1 MSLSQR
7 MAAAAAAA
15 AAEDKSSSS
24 SSRVSAPASSTSSIS
39 KSLSLAERI
48 AAVKAADEQP
58 SRMSMSSL
66 SSMSSMSS
74 SLQSSQISQPQQPQ
88 QTLADK
94 MAAASQRD
102 QTELPLLSSSRGSAT
117 DASISKQPQKQTLA
131 DKMAAASQRDQTELP
146 LLSSSRFSQRM
157 QPTIFFH
164 KEYENYG
171 FLSNFYRPVRFL
183 DPESN
188 LVFTSSEKYY
198 MAAKAA
204 VARNAQSFFDI
215 METDDPSL
223 VKEIGSS
230 FGVPREWERVR
241 EDVMEYA
248 CYLKFFQNHDIR
260 RALLDTGDAH
270 LVEAAPNDNVW
281 GIGINETQA
290 RQTNPSTWPGAN
302 LLGKVLM
309 KVRKHLKDNT
319 VPEASHIISE
329 FTKTSQELQLII
341 RHSSNSSKTSSQ
353 RGTDVRVAD
362 LGLAGVPEVDDEG
375 YANIIELL
383 THFANGKEHFN
394 ILDQK
399 NAKVNAFKIE
409 QLMHDKHVADGNANV
424 SPTERENMRVK
435 IATKYIPRFIEE
447 QRQLQQRQSS
457 RGQRQPQS
465 QIYSMG
471 FLQADVD
478 RALAQAKGDEER
490 AIEILIGQQQPQ
502 QPQQRKPQQR
512 EPQQR
517 QPQQREPQQQQPQ
530 SKYDKVTR
538 LYTRVRQDHYYWID
552 REMVENALELNNN
565 DDDQAYLYLTTQIPE
580 PPKEDSK
587 EIAFI
592 REMPVR
598 RVGGAGNCLFLSL
611 VGSLTNLFE
620 HIEDEA
626 SLNNPALNDG
636 ASMRQ
641 AIVGFERQ
649 HYNEPAFYEAVAIN
663 FEPTPLQS
671 LDTSIMLYDS
681 VRVERELNYGTVD
694 EYFPL
699 MERDGAYGTNVEI
712 MAAAQMFGVTIFVQI
727 LEDDMFVR
735 YDSSNPQHN
744 ESRAIYLFKADNMG
758 HYDWKDPYLYS
769 KHGGG
774 KQKQQKQQKQQKSRK
789 MNCKKLSKRETR
801 YKKIIYKYSNPT
813 QAQKMATKYL
823 GKTAKLYPANNPVKK
838 YRICD
843 PVSKKWV
850 NFGQLGYEDYTRHK
864 DKTRRHNY
872 LTRTAG
878 IKGNWK
884 SNKFSANNLSRKI
897 IWN

>member
-102 QTELPLLSSSRGSAT
+102 QTELPLLSSSRGSAA

-131 DKMAAASQRDQTELP
+131 DKMAAASQRRDQTELP
-146 LLSSSRFSQRM
+146 LLSSSQFSQRM

-183 DPESN
+183 DPESK

-204 VARNAQSFFDI
+204 VANQAQYFHDI
-215 METDDPSL
+215 METDNPSL

-230 FGVPREWERVR
+230 FKVPREWEQVR

-260 RALLDTGDAH
+260 RALLDTDDAH

-329 FTKTSQELQLII
+329 FTNTSEELQLII
-341 RHSSNSSKTSSQ
+341 VHSSNSSKTSSQ
-353 RGTDVRVAD
+353 RGAV
-362 LGLAGVPEVDDEG
+362 VPEVDDS
-375 YANIIELL
+375 IIRFLKD
-383 THFANGKEHFN
+383 FANGTEHIDIWN
-394 ILDQK
+394 PK
-399 NAKVNAFKIE
+399 NARLNAFKIE

-435 IATKYIPRFIEE
+435 IATEYIPRFIEE
-447 QRQLQQRQSS
+447 QRQLQQRQ
-457 RGQRQPQS
+457 QQQS

-471 FLQADVD
+471 FPQADVD

-490 AIEILIGQQQPQ
+490 AIEILISQQQQPQ
-502 QPQQRKPQQR
+502 QPQR
-512 EPQQR
+512 QR
-517 QPQQREPQQQQPQ
+517 QPPQQQQQTPRIRSMGFSEANVKRAL
-530 SKYDKVTR
+530 SKANDNEQKAIEFLVHDLVTE
-538 LYTRVRQDHYYWID
+538 LLTEVRQNNQGWIN
-552 REMVENALELNNN
+552 REDVEVVVMNNLNNPN
-565 DDDQAYLYLTTQIPE
+565 VYGASKVQLFDIPRPE
-580 PPKEDSK
+580 GYIEEGADS
-587 EIAFI
+587 ELATRI
-592 REMPVR
+592 RKMEVVG
-598 RVGGAGNCLFLSL
+598 VGGGGNCLFLSL
-611 VGSLTNLFE
+611 VGSLTNLYE
-620 HIEDEA
+620 HLGDEAALTNHALADEA
-626 SLNNPALNDG
+626 S
-636 ASMRQ
+636 MRK
-641 AIVGFERQ
+641 AIVNFERQ
-649 HYNEPAFYEAVAIN
+649 HYNEKVFYQAASIN
-663 FEPTPLQS
+663 SDPPKVQVLQMS
-671 LDTSIMLYDS
+671 DDS
-681 VRVERELNYGTVD
+681 VRVGTTEHTYNRQNVN
-694 EYFPL
+694 EYFDL
-699 MERDGAYGTNVEI
+699 MALDGAYGTDVEI
-712 MAAAQMFGVTIFVQI
+712 MAAARMFGVTIFVQI
-727 LEDDMFVR
+727 LQGNQFVR
-735 YDSSNPQHN
+735 YSSSLNPDPHK
-744 ESRAIYLFKADNMG
+744 EEVKAIYLFKIDAYN
-758 HYDWKDPYLYS
+758 HYDWK
-769 KHGGG
+769 
-774 KQKQQKQQKQQKSRK
+774 
-789 MNCKKLSKRETR
+789 
-801 YKKIIYKYSNPT
+801 NP
-813 QAQKMATKYL
+813 
-823 GKTAKLYPANNPVKK
+823 
-838 YRICD
+838 
-843 PVSKKWV
+843 
-850 NFGQLGYEDYTRHK
+850 
-864 DKTRRHNY
+864 
-872 LTRTAG
+872 
-878 IKGNWK
+878 
-884 SNKFSANNLSRKI
+884 
-897 IWN
+897 

>member
-7 MAAAAAAA
+7 MAAAAAA

-74 SLQSSQISQPQQPQ
+74 SLQSSQNSQPQQQQ

-94 MAAASQRD
+94 MAAASQQRD
-102 QTELPLLSSSRGSAT
+102 QTELPLLSSSRGSAAN
-117 DASISKQPQKQTLA
+117 ASISKQPQPQQTLA

-183 DPESN
+183 DPELN

-290 RQTNPSTWPGAN
+290 RQTSPSTWPGAN

-341 RHSSNSSKTSSQ
+341 LHSSNSSKTSSQ
-353 RGTDVRVAD
+353 RGAV
-362 LGLAGVPEVDDEG
+362 VPEVDDEG

-383 THFANGKEHFN
+383 THFANGEEHFN

-409 QLMHDKHVADGNANV
+409 QLVHDKHVADGNANV
-424 SPTERENMRVK
+424 SPTQRENMRVK

-447 QRQLQQRQSS
+447 QRQLQQRQSP

-471 FLQADVD
+471 FPQADVD
-478 RALAQAKGDEER
+478 RALAKAKGDEER
-490 AIEILIGQQQPQ
+490 AIEILISQQQQPQ
-502 QPQQRKPQQR
+502 QPQR
-512 EPQQR
+512 QR
-517 QPQQREPQQQQPQ
+517 QPPQQQQQPPRIRSMGFSEANVKRAL
-530 SKYDKVTR
+530 SKANDNEQKAIEFLVHDLVTE
-538 LYTRVRQDHYYWID
+538 LLTEVRQNNQGWIN
-552 REMVENALELNNN
+552 REDVEVVVMNNLNNPN
-565 DDDQAYLYLTTQIPE
+565 VYGASKVQLFDIPRPE
-580 PPKEDSK
+580 GYIEEGADS
-587 EIAFI
+587 ELATRI
-592 REMPVR
+592 RKMEVVG
-598 RVGGAGNCLFLSL
+598 VGGGGNCLFLSL
-611 VGSLTNLFE
+611 VGSLTNLYE
-620 HIEDEA
+620 HLGDEAALTNHALADEA
-626 SLNNPALNDG
+626 S
-636 ASMRQ
+636 MRK
-641 AIVGFERQ
+641 AIVNFERQ
-649 HYNEPAFYEAVAIN
+649 HYNEKVFYQAASIN
-663 FEPTPLQS
+663 SDPPKLQVLQMS
-671 LDTSIMLYDS
+671 DDS
-681 VRVERELNYGTVD
+681 VRVGTTEHTYNRQNVN
-694 EYFPL
+694 EYFDL
-699 MERDGAYGTNVEI
+699 MALDGAYGTDVEI
-712 MAAAQMFGVTIFVQI
+712 MAAARMFGVTIFVQI
-727 LEDDMFVR
+727 LQGNQFVR
-735 YDSSNPQHN
+735 YSSSSNP
-744 ESRAIYLFKADNMG
+744 
-758 HYDWKDPYLYS
+758 DP
-769 KHGGG
+769 
-774 KQKQQKQQKQQKSRK
+774 
-789 MNCKKLSKRETR
+789 
-801 YKKIIYKYSNPT
+801 
-813 QAQKMATKYL
+813 
-823 GKTAKLYPANNPVKK
+823 
-838 YRICD
+838 D
-843 PVSKKWV
+843 
-850 NFGQLGYEDYTRHK
+850 
-864 DKTRRHNY
+864 
-872 LTRTAG
+872 
-878 IKGNWK
+878 
-884 SNKFSANNLSRKI
+884 
-897 IWN
+897 